1 MADILKYTCSVR
13 EINYRYKAIHNEIF
27 SLSVRKLV
35 TEMFADQSDFYKKHE
50 DGLKRL
56 QCELMDIQT
65 ALNVLPHSE
74 LKILRGKEI
83 LLSLSNYVTALS
95 KSINYLQKICNDKS
109 SLSGSDSNLVND
121 KKFYDDAIQ
130 HHKHLGFRLNGLLS
144 NF

>member
-13 EINYRYKAIHNEIF
+13 EINYRYKEIHNEIF

-35 TEMFADQSDFYKKHE
+35 SDMFSDQSDSYNKHE
-50 DGLKRL
+50 DRLKKL
-56 QCELMDIQT
+56 QWQLMDIQT
-65 ALNVLPHSE
+65 TLSVLPHSE

-83 LLSLSNYVTALS
+83 LLALSEYVTALS

-109 SLSGSDSNLVND
+109 CLSYSDSNLVND

-130 HHKHLGFRLNGLLS
+130 HHKNLGFRLNDLLS